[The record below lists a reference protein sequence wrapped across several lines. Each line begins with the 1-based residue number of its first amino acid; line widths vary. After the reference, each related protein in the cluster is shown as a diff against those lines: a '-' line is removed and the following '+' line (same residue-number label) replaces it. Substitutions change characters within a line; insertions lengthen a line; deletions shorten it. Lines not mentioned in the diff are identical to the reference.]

1 MTIVFATADLIEGL
15 LSPSAYPHEVGE
27 VGLVETHISWVLLT
41 GKYAYKIKKPVDFG
55 FLDFTTLENRRHYCK
70 EEIRLNRSWAPNLYL
85 EVVPITMVDGRPT
98 ISGQG
103 TPIEYAVRM
112 RQFAYD
118 LRLDRQL
125 ALGKLTVE
133 DALELAA
140 EIARQHL
147 VAKPVAPNERL
158 LRATHQQIRDNYK
171 SLAGVVPQKF
181 LSAQRLW
188 MERRLDD
195 YATVIEKRSKEGFVR
210 ECHGDLKLANIVR
223 LPEGI
228 RAFDCIE
235 FNQDLREID
244 VVADYAFLTM
254 DLKVRG
260 ATDLAS
266 AFLNR
271 YLELTGDYSSACLLP
286 IFEVYRSLVRAKILG
301 IKLRESGISQTAAG
315 DRRAMR
321 RYCNFARSL
330 TRQQRP
336 VLVAMT
342 GYSASGKSWLANRLT
357 PHLGAIRLR
366 SDLERKRLAKLS
378 PTADSKSGL
387 ESGIYDR
394 ATTDTLYG
402 QLLETAGE
410 LLHAGLNVIVDASF
424 LSASHRRLAKQTAEN
439 SDAEFRLLRTVA
451 SETELEK
458 RLRHRAKRAS
468 VSEADVGVLHYQ
480 LESADPLAVDELD
493 ETITVDTEEKT
504 DTSVLASTLRRKD
517 IGQPRPRQN
526 SQRKPIAGNNG
537 IQ

>member
-15 LSPSAYPHEVGE
+15 LSASAYPHEVGKVE
-27 VGLVETHISWVLLT
+27 LVETHISWVLLT

-55 FLDFTTLENRRHYCK
+55 FLDFTTLENRRHYCT

-103 TPIEYAVRM
+103 APIEYAVRM

-125 ALGKLTVE
+125 AIGELTVE
-133 DALELAA
+133 DALEMAA

-158 LRATHQQIRDNYK
+158 LRATHQQIRDNYR
-171 SLAGVVPQKF
+171 SLAREVPRKF

-188 MERRLDD
+188 MERKLDD
-195 YATVIEKRSKEGFVR
+195 YSSVIEQRSKEGFVR

-235 FNQDLREID
+235 FNQDLRKID

-260 ATDLAS
+260 APDLAN

-271 YLELTGDYSSACLLP
+271 YLELTGDYGGACLLP

-301 IKLRESGISQTAAG
+301 IKLRESGISRTAAS

-321 RYCNFARSL
+321 RYCAFASELVKR
-330 TRQQRP
+330 RRP

-342 GYSASGKSWLANRLT
+342 GYSGSGKSWLAKRLT
-357 PHLGAIRLR
+357 PHLDAIRLR
-366 SDLERKRLAKLS
+366 SDLERKRLARLS
-378 PTADSKSGL
+378 PTADSKSGI

-394 ATTDTLYG
+394 ATTDTVYDK
-402 QLLETAGE
+402 LLKTASE
-410 LLHAGLNVIVDASF
+410 LLCAGLNVIVDASF
-424 LSASHRRLAKQTAEN
+424 LSASNRQLAKQTAER
-439 SDAEFRLLRTVA
+439 SGADYTLLRTLA
-451 SETELEK
+451 SKSELKK
-458 RLRHRAKRAS
+458 RLKYRGKSAN
-468 VSEADVGVLHYQ
+468 VSEADIDVLCHQ
-480 LESADPLAVDELD
+480 FDSADPLAAIELD
-493 ETITVDTEEKT
+493 TAIIVDTEEKI
-504 DTSVLASTLRRKD
+504 DIPDLAAMLRQKSFRNP
-517 IGQPRPRQN
+517 GPGQN
-526 SQRKPIAGNNG
+526 SQSTPIAGNSG